1 MGMRRELLLIL
12 GLATGACSSAPDHAP
27 PATEPRDAAAS
38 TGPQPIRQLLQ
49 EHSSGVNDSTR
60 RVINDSAT
68 LAQIWATVFARRSEA
83 PPVPAVNFANEM
95 VIVASMGT
103 RSSGGYT
110 ISVDSARVAGTELQV
125 FVRSQAPGP
134 LCGTTGALTQP
145 VVIVAVPRVSAV
157 PRYVETVARTEC

>member
-1 MGMRRELLLIL
+1 MRHYCCSLIML
-12 GLATGACSSAPDHAP
+12 GITACSSAPDHAP
-27 PATEPRDAAAS
+27 PATEPRDATAS
-38 TGPQPIRQLLQ
+38 TGPQPVRQLLQ
-49 EHSSGVNDSTR
+49 EHSSGVDDSTR

-68 LAQIWATVFARRSEA
+68 LAQVWATVFARRSEA

-110 ISVDSARVAGTELQV
+110 ISVDSARVTGSELQV
-125 FVRSQAPGP
+125 FVRSQAPGS

-145 VVIVAVPRVSAV
+145 VVIVAVPRVSAT

>member
-1 MGMRRELLLIL
+1 MRHYGFSLIML
-12 GLATGACSSAPDHAP
+12 GITACSSAPDHAP

-38 TGPQPIRQLLQ
+38 AGRQPIRQLLQ

-68 LAQIWATVFARRSEA
+68 LAQVWATVFATRSEA

-103 RSSGGYT
+103 RSSGGYS
-110 ISVDSARVAGTELQV
+110 ISVDSARVAGPELQV

-145 VVIVAVPRVSAV
+145 VVIVAVPRVAAM

>member
-1 MGMRRELLLIL
+1 MRHYCGVLIML
-12 GLATGACSSAPDHAP
+12 GITACSAAPDHAP
-27 PATEPRDAAAS
+27 PGTPPRDAAAS

-68 LAQIWATVFARRSEA
+68 LAQVWATVFAGRSEA

-110 ISVDSARVAGTELQV
+110 ISVDSARVAGSELQV

-145 VVIVAVPRVSAV
+145 VVIVAVPRVSAM